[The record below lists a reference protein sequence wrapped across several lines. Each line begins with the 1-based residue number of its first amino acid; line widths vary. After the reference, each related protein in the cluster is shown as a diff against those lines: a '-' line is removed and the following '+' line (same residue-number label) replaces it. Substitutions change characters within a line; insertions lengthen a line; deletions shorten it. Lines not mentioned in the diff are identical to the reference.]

1 MDNDIIKPHEFIMIM
16 ESLKTMKRFTE
27 HAIEEAKEK
36 GDNEEIIIKGNEFL
50 IDNARLFL
58 KLLDIMSDG
67 AEMIPNLEGF
77 FITPVCK
84 MKYEEVETDGIKQ

>member
-1 MDNDIIKPHEFIMIM
+1 MDKDIIKVHEFVMIM
-16 ESLKTMKRFTE
+16 ESLKMMKRFTQ
-27 HAIEEAKEK
+27 HAIDEAKEK
-36 GDNEEIIIKGNEFL
+36 GDNEELITKGTEFL

-58 KLLDIMSDG
+58 KLLSIMSDG

-84 MKYEEVETDGIKQ
+84 MEYEEVKTDGIQQ